1 MLNNLFERQDNIQ
14 AQVEKYAPIRE
25 VFEEFL
31 KAGQRVDYG
40 PFWWM
45 SPGSRR
51 SRYNWKQRETI
62 TTQRDK
68 RKVVVEVL
76 TDSSNYQ
83 FGHEAG
89 DVEQALISVNVS
101 LAENPTVGKELE
113 LPPVWAL
120 LKQDPSTMRYID
132 LDRLE
137 KDVEEIV
144 PLIRALLPQS

>member
-31 KAGQRVDYG
+31 KTGQKLDEG
-40 PFWWM
+40 LFWWM
-45 SPGSRR
+45 SPGSRH
-51 SRYNWKQRETI
+51 SRYNWERKETI
-62 TTQRDK
+62 AIPGDERT
-68 RKVVVEVL
+68 VVVEAL
-76 TDSSNYQ
+76 TDFQDYR
-83 FGHEAG
+83 FGHLAG

-101 LAENPTVGKELE
+101 LAENPNVGKELD
-113 LPPVWAL
+113 LPPVWAISE
-120 LKQDPSTMRYID
+120 QDPSTMRYID

-144 PLIRALLPQS
+144 PLIRACLPQG

>member
-1 MLNNLFERQDNIQ
+1 MLTGLFERQAALQ
-14 AQVEKYAPIRE
+14 AQVDKYAPIRE

-31 KAGQRVDYG
+31 KAGSREDAG
-40 PFWWM
+40 FLWWT

-51 SRYNWKQRETI
+51 SRFNWKRQGVLETAYE
-62 TTQRDK
+62 RD
-68 RKVVVEVL
+68 VVVEAF
-76 TDSSNYQ
+76 TDPASYE
-83 FGHEAG
+83 FGYKAG
-89 DVEQALISVNVS
+89 DVDNALIGVRVS
-101 LAENPTVGKELE
+101 LPENPTVVKELE

-144 PLIRALLPQS
+144 PLVRAYLSQD